1 MQRIFIICIER
12 WDYNFMFEKIKKIYI
27 NRKNNKK
34 YFKWLIKISK
44 SYKKE
49 IFIIIFLNT
58 IITLIG
64 VFSSVANKYVV
75 DMASSFSSNMYI
87 SIAIVIILSL
97 MSLGL
102 SAFSSIF
109 NTYFIEKF
117 SFGFR
122 KNIYEELMN
131 SRWNLIKKYHSGD
144 ILTRLTT
151 DINNVSDGMFSI
163 VSFVISLI
171 VQLVSAFLLLMHYD
185 ASLAIFAIILGP
197 FTAFISVLF
206 GVKLKKIQDMVQKSE
221 SKYRSFL
228 QENIS
233 NISVIKAFSYEKE
246 SQKKLDKLRDERLYW
261 VMKKSKISTFAN
273 FFMGFAFS
281 FGYLFAFI
289 LGAVKLSQNNITY
302 GTMTAFLS
310 LVSQVQRPIV
320 SLANIIPKIIS
331 ILASSGR
338 IIEINTLEKEESS
351 INLNLKGVV
360 GLKIK
365 DLDFSYENKEIMKN
379 FNLIIKP
386 GEIVA
391 IMGHSGVGKTTL
403 INLILY
409 FLKQNKGT
417 IEFFDKYGNKE
428 SISSNTRKIISYI
441 PQGNTLFSGSIS
453 NNLRVGK
460 EEASVEEMEEALKNS
475 CALEFVNSLK
485 DGLNTIIG
493 EHGYGLSEGQA
504 QRISIARALIKKSQ
518 FMILDEATS
527 SLDMDTELNIIKNIM
542 NIKDRPTCLIVT
554 HRKSIL
560 KYCNRIITI
569 K

>member
-1 MQRIFIICIER
+1 
-12 WDYNFMFEKIKKIYI
+12 MFEKIKKIYI

-151 DINNVSDGMFSI
+151 DINNISDGMFSI

-206 GVKLKKIQDMVQKSE
+206 GVKLKKIQEMVQKSE

-441 PQGNTLFSGSIS
+441 PQGNTLFSGSILE
-453 NNLRVGK
+453 NLRVGK

-527 SLDMDTELNIIKNIM
+527 SLDMDTELGIIKNIM
-542 NIKDRPTCLIVT
+542 NLKDRPTCLIIT

-569 K
+569 F

>member
-1 MQRIFIICIER
+1 MI
-12 WDYNFMFEKIKKIYI
+12 EKIKKNYE

-122 KNIYEELMN
+122 KNIYEEFMN

-163 VSFVISLI
+163 ASFVISLI
-171 VQLVSAFLLLMHYD
+171 VQLVSAFLLLLHYD

-206 GVKLKKIQDMVQKSE
+206 GVKLKKIQEMVQKSE

-338 IIEINTLEKEESS
+338 IIEINILEKEESS
-351 INLNLKGVV
+351 MNLNLKGVV

-365 DLDFSYENKEIMKN
+365 DLDFSYKNKDIMRN
-379 FNLIIKP
+379 FNLIIEP

-428 SISSNTRKIISYI
+428 SISSSTRKIISYI

-504 QRISIARALIKKSQ
+504 QRIAIARALIKKSQ

>member
-1 MQRIFIICIER
+1 
-12 WDYNFMFEKIKKIYI
+12 MFEKIKKIYD

-75 DMASSFSSNMYI
+75 DMASNFSYNMYV
-87 SIAIVIILSL
+87 SIAIVITLSF

-122 KNIYEELMN
+122 KNIYEEFVN

-163 VSFVISLI
+163 ASFVISLI
-171 VQLVSAFLLLMHYD
+171 VQLVLAFLLLLHYD

-206 GVKLKKIQDMVQKSE
+206 GVKLKKIQEMVQKSE

-246 SQKKLDKLRDERLYW
+246 SQRKLNNLRDERLYW

-281 FGYLFAFI
+281 FGYLFAFV
-289 LGAVKLSQNNITY
+289 LGAIKLSQNNITY

-338 IIEINTLEKEESS
+338 IIEINTLEKEKNSM
-351 INLNLKGVV
+351 NLNLKGIV

-365 DLDFSYENKEIMKN
+365 NLDFSYENKKIIKN
-379 FNLIIKP
+379 FNLIIEP
-386 GEIVA
+386 GEMVA

-403 INLILY
+403 VNLILY

-441 PQGNTLFSGSIS
+441 PQGNTLFSGSILE
-453 NNLRVGK
+453 NLRVGK
-460 EEASVEEMEEALKNS
+460 EDASVEEMEEALKNS

-485 DGLNTIIG
+485 EGLNTIIG

-527 SLDMDTELNIIKNIM
+527 SLDMDTELNIIKNII
-542 NIKDRPTCLIVT
+542 NIKDRPTCLVVT

-560 KYCNRIITI
+560 EYCNRIVKI
-569 K
+569 KYDRK

>member
-1 MQRIFIICIER
+1 
-12 WDYNFMFEKIKKIYI
+12 MFEKIKKIYI

-289 LGAVKLSQNNITY
+289 LGAIKLSQNNITY

-441 PQGNTLFSGSIS
+441 PQGNTLFSGSILE
-453 NNLRVGK
+453 NLRVGK

-527 SLDMDTELNIIKNIM
+527 SLDMDTELGIIKNIM
-542 NIKDRPTCLIVT
+542 NLKDRPTCLIIT

-569 K
+569 F

>member
-1 MQRIFIICIER
+1 MI
-12 WDYNFMFEKIKKIYI
+12 EKIKKIYS

-44 SYKKE
+44 LYKKE
-49 IFIIIFLNT
+49 IFIIIFLN
-58 IITLIG
+58 IAITLIG
-64 VFSSVANKYVV
+64 VFSSVANKYLV

-87 SIAIVIILSL
+87 SIAIVIILSF

-131 SRWNLIKKYHSGD
+131 SMWNLIKKYHSGD
-144 ILTRLTT
+144 ILTRITT
-151 DINNVSDGMFSI
+151 DINNVSDGIFSI
-163 VSFVISLI
+163 AAFIISLI
-171 VQLVSAFLLLMHYD
+171 VQIVSAFLLLMHYD
-185 ASLAIFAIILGP
+185 ASLALFAIILGP

-206 GVKLKKIQDMVQKSE
+206 GVKLKKIQEMVQKSE

-261 VMKKSKISTFAN
+261 VMKKSKLSTFAN

-281 FGYLFAFI
+281 FGYLFAFV
-289 LGAVKLSQNNITY
+289 LGAIKLSQNNITY

-338 IIEINTLEKEESS
+338 IIEINTLEKEENS

-365 DLDFSYENKEIMKN
+365 DLAFSYENKEIMKN
-379 FNLIIKP
+379 FNLIIEP
-386 GEIVA
+386 GEMVA
-391 IMGHSGVGKTTL
+391 IIGHSGVGKTTL
-403 INLILY
+403 VNLILY
-409 FLKQNKGT
+409 FLKQKKGT

-428 SISSNTRKIISYI
+428 KISSNTRKIISYI
-441 PQGNTLFSGSIS
+441 PQGNTLFSGSILD
-453 NNLRVGK
+453 NLRVGK
-460 EEASVEEMEEALKNS
+460 EDASIEEMEEALKNS
-475 CALEFVNSLK
+475 CALEFVSSLK
-485 DGLNTIIG
+485 EGLNTMIG

-504 QRISIARALIKKSQ
+504 QRISIARALIKKSS

-542 NIKDRPTCLIVT
+542 NLKDRPTCLVVT

-560 KYCNRIITI
+560 EYCNRIVTI
-569 K
+569 KYNN

>member
-1 MQRIFIICIER
+1 
-12 WDYNFMFEKIKKIYI
+12 MFEKIKKIYI

-163 VSFVISLI
+163 ASFVISLI

-206 GVKLKKIQDMVQKSE
+206 GVKLKKIQEMVQKSE

-441 PQGNTLFSGSIS
+441 PQGNTLFSGSILE
-453 NNLRVGK
+453 NLRVGK

-504 QRISIARALIKKSQ
+504 QRIAIARALIKKSQ

-527 SLDMDTELNIIKNIM
+527 SLDMDTELGIIKNIM
-542 NIKDRPTCLIVT
+542 NLKDRPTCLIIT

>member
-1 MQRIFIICIER
+1 
-12 WDYNFMFEKIKKIYI
+12 
-27 NRKNNKK
+27 
-34 YFKWLIKISK
+34 
-44 SYKKE
+44 
-49 IFIIIFLNT
+49 
-58 IITLIG
+58 
-64 VFSSVANKYVV
+64 
-75 DMASSFSSNMYI
+75 MYI

-206 GVKLKKIQDMVQKSE
+206 GVKLKKIQEMVQKSE

-441 PQGNTLFSGSIS
+441 PQGNTLFSGSILE
-453 NNLRVGK
+453 NLRVGK

-527 SLDMDTELNIIKNIM
+527 SLDMDTELGIIKNIM
-542 NIKDRPTCLIVT
+542 NLKDRPTCLIIT

-569 K
+569 F

>member
-1 MQRIFIICIER
+1 MI
-12 WDYNFMFEKIKKIYI
+12 EKIKKNYE

-122 KNIYEELMN
+122 KNIYEEFMN

-163 VSFVISLI
+163 ASFVISLI

-206 GVKLKKIQDMVQKSE
+206 GVKLKKIQEMVQKSE

-273 FFMGFAFS
+273 FFMGFTFS

-351 INLNLKGVV
+351 MNLNLKGVV

-365 DLDFSYENKEIMKN
+365 DLDFSYKNKDIMKN
-379 FNLIIKP
+379 FNFIIEP

-403 INLILY
+403 VNLILY
-409 FLKQNKGT
+409 FLKQDKGT
-417 IEFFDKYGNKE
+417 IEFFDKYENKQN
-428 SISSNTRKIISYI
+428 ISSNTRKIISYI

-504 QRISIARALIKKSQ
+504 QRIAIARALIKKSQ

>member
-1 MQRIFIICIER
+1 MI
-12 WDYNFMFEKIKKIYI
+12 EKIKKNYE

-122 KNIYEELMN
+122 KNIYEEFMN

-163 VSFVISLI
+163 ASFVISLI

-206 GVKLKKIQDMVQKSE
+206 GVKLKKIQEMVQKSE

-351 INLNLKGVV
+351 MNLNLKGVV

-365 DLDFSYENKEIMKN
+365 DLDFSYKNKDIMKN
-379 FNLIIKP
+379 FNFIIEP

-403 INLILY
+403 VNLILY
-409 FLKQNKGT
+409 FLKQDKGT
-417 IEFFDKYGNKE
+417 IEFFDKYENKQN
-428 SISSNTRKIISYI
+428 ISSNTRKIISYI

-504 QRISIARALIKKSQ
+504 QRIAIARALIKKSQ

-542 NIKDRPTCLIVT
+542 NLKDRPTCLIIT

>member
-1 MQRIFIICIER
+1 
-12 WDYNFMFEKIKKIYI
+12 
-27 NRKNNKK
+27 
-34 YFKWLIKISK
+34 
-44 SYKKE
+44 
-49 IFIIIFLNT
+49 
-58 IITLIG
+58 
-64 VFSSVANKYVV
+64 
-75 DMASSFSSNMYI
+75 
-87 SIAIVIILSL
+87 
-97 MSLGL
+97 
-102 SAFSSIF
+102 
-109 NTYFIEKF
+109 
-117 SFGFR
+117 
-122 KNIYEELMN
+122 MN

-163 VSFVISLI
+163 ASFVISLI
-171 VQLVSAFLLLMHYD
+171 VQLVSAFLLLLHYD

-197 FTAFISVLF
+197 LTAFISVLF
-206 GVKLKKIQDMVQKSE
+206 GVKLKKIQEMVQKSE

-233 NISVIKAFSYEKE
+233 NISVIKAFSCEKE
-246 SQKKLDKLRDERLYW
+246 SQRKLNNLRDERLYW

-281 FGYLFAFI
+281 FGYLFAFV
-289 LGAVKLSQNNITY
+289 LGAIKLSQNNITY

-338 IIEINTLEKEESS
+338 IIEINTLEKEENSM
-351 INLNLKGVV
+351 NLNLKGVA

-365 DLDFSYENKEIMKN
+365 DLDFSYENKKIMKN
-379 FNLIIKP
+379 FNLIIEP
-386 GEIVA
+386 GEMVA

-403 INLILY
+403 VNLILY
-409 FLKQNKGT
+409 FLKQNKGK
-417 IEFFDKYGNKE
+417 IEFFDKYGNSEK
-428 SISSNTRKIISYI
+428 ISSSTRKIISYI

-453 NNLRVGK
+453 DNLRVGK
-460 EEASVEEMEEALKNS
+460 EDASVEEMEDALKNS

-504 QRISIARALIKKSQ
+504 QRISIARALIIISQ

-527 SLDMDTELNIIKNIM
+527 SLDMDTELNIIKNII
-542 NIKDRPTCLIVT
+542 NLKDRPTCLIVT

>member
-1 MQRIFIICIER
+1 
-12 WDYNFMFEKIKKIYI
+12 MFEKIKKIYI

-206 GVKLKKIQDMVQKSE
+206 GVKLKKIQEMVQKSE

-289 LGAVKLSQNNITY
+289 LGAIKLSQNNITY

-441 PQGNTLFSGSIS
+441 PQGNTLFSGSILE
-453 NNLRVGK
+453 NLRVGK

-542 NIKDRPTCLIVT
+542 NLKDRPTCLIIT

-569 K
+569 F

>member
-1 MQRIFIICIER
+1 
-12 WDYNFMFEKIKKIYI
+12 MFEKIKKIYI

-273 FFMGFAFS
+273 FFRGFAFS

-441 PQGNTLFSGSIS
+441 PQGNTLFSGSILE
-453 NNLRVGK
+453 NLRVGK

-542 NIKDRPTCLIVT
+542 NLKDRPTCLIIT

-569 K
+569 F

>member
-1 MQRIFIICIER
+1 
-12 WDYNFMFEKIKKIYI
+12 MFEKIKKIYD

-87 SIAIVIILSL
+87 SIALVIILSF

-163 VSFVISLI
+163 AAFVISLI

-185 ASLAIFAIILGP
+185 ASLALFAIILGP

-206 GVKLKKIQDMVQKSE
+206 GVRLKKIQEMVQKSE

-246 SQKKLDKLRDERLYW
+246 SQKKLNKLRDERLYW
-261 VMKKSKISTFAN
+261 VMKKSKLSTFAN

-281 FGYLFAFI
+281 FGYLFAFV
-289 LGAVKLSQNNITY
+289 LGAIKLSQNNITY

-338 IIEINTLEKEESS
+338 IIEINTLEKEENSM
-351 INLNLKGVV
+351 NLNLKGVV

-365 DLDFSYENKEIMKN
+365 DLDFSYGNKEIMKN
-379 FNLIIKP
+379 FNLVIEP
-386 GEIVA
+386 GEMVA

-403 INLILY
+403 VNLILY

-417 IEFFDKYGNKE
+417 IEFFDKYGNSEK
-428 SISSNTRKIISYI
+428 ISSSTRKIISYI

-453 NNLRVGK
+453 DNLRVGK
-460 EEASVEEMEEALKNS
+460 EDATIEEMEEALKNA
-475 CALEFVNSLK
+475 CALEFVSSLK

-542 NIKDRPTCLIVT
+542 NLKERPTCLVVT

-560 KYCNRIITI
+560 EYCDRIITI
-569 K
+569 KYNN

>member
-1 MQRIFIICIER
+1 
-12 WDYNFMFEKIKKIYI
+12 MFEKIKKIYI

-206 GVKLKKIQDMVQKSE
+206 GVKLKKIQEMVQKSE

-289 LGAVKLSQNNITY
+289 LGAIKLSQNNITY

-441 PQGNTLFSGSIS
+441 PQGNTLFSGSILE
-453 NNLRVGK
+453 NLRVGK

-527 SLDMDTELNIIKNIM
+527 SLDMDTELGIIKNIM
-542 NIKDRPTCLIVT
+542 NLKDRPTCLIIT

-569 K
+569 F

>member
-1 MQRIFIICIER
+1 MI
-12 WDYNFMFEKIKKIYI
+12 EKIKKNYE

-122 KNIYEELMN
+122 KNIYEEFMN

-163 VSFVISLI
+163 ASFVISLI
-171 VQLVSAFLLLMHYD
+171 VQLVSAFLLLLHYD

-206 GVKLKKIQDMVQKSE
+206 GVKLKKIQEMVQKSE

-338 IIEINTLEKEESS
+338 IIEINILEKEESS
-351 INLNLKGVV
+351 MNLNLKGVV

-365 DLDFSYENKEIMKN
+365 DLDFSYKNKDIMRN
-379 FNLIIKP
+379 FNLIIEP

-504 QRISIARALIKKSQ
+504 QRIAIARALIKKSQ

>member
-1 MQRIFIICIER
+1 
-12 WDYNFMFEKIKKIYI
+12 MFEKIKKIYI

-441 PQGNTLFSGSIS
+441 PQGNTLFSGSILE
-453 NNLRVGK
+453 NLRVGK

-527 SLDMDTELNIIKNIM
+527 SLDMDTELGIIKNIM
-542 NIKDRPTCLIVT
+542 NLKDRPTCLIIT

-569 K
+569 F

>member
-1 MQRIFIICIER
+1 MI
-12 WDYNFMFEKIKKIYI
+12 EKIKKIYE

-122 KNIYEELMN
+122 KNIYEEFMN

-163 VSFVISLI
+163 ASFVISLI

-206 GVKLKKIQDMVQKSE
+206 GVKLKKIQEMVQKSE

-261 VMKKSKISTFAN
+261 VMKKSKISTFAY

-302 GTMTAFLS
+302 GTMTDFLS
-310 LVSQVQRPIV
+310 LVSQVKRPIV

-331 ILASSGR
+331 ILASS
-338 IIEINTLEKEESS
+338 
-351 INLNLKGVV
+351 
-360 GLKIK
+360 
-365 DLDFSYENKEIMKN
+365 
-379 FNLIIKP
+379 
-386 GEIVA
+386 
-391 IMGHSGVGKTTL
+391 
-403 INLILY
+403 
-409 FLKQNKGT
+409 
-417 IEFFDKYGNKE
+417 
-428 SISSNTRKIISYI
+428 
-441 PQGNTLFSGSIS
+441 
-453 NNLRVGK
+453 
-460 EEASVEEMEEALKNS
+460 
-475 CALEFVNSLK
+475 
-485 DGLNTIIG
+485 
-493 EHGYGLSEGQA
+493 
-504 QRISIARALIKKSQ
+504 
-518 FMILDEATS
+518 
-527 SLDMDTELNIIKNIM
+527 
-542 NIKDRPTCLIVT
+542 
-554 HRKSIL
+554 
-560 KYCNRIITI
+560 
-569 K
+569 